1 MSLRCVNCSPRTLH
15 SADIFFQHHLS
26 PHVPSELRN
35 SHRWLQA
42 TVVNK
47 TPYKI
52 VVERSY
58 FQSGEYYH
66 APLDVAP
73 HGQMTFSCRNSAK
86 AAASSSGVGG
96 ATEFRVYATSDER
109 WLYSV
114 VFRIVRI
121 LSSDDSSTRT
131 VLTRWTH
138 AQGWACPESG
148 SPKVGVVTG
157 GGPAKEAYDAA
168 TEGNQEA
175 RTDRGVA
182 IGCNPNGTWKY
193 MNLKV
198 TAIRRGWEP
207 VYIVEHFF
215 ENRE

>member
-1 MSLRCVNCSPRTLH
+1 MTALAAPFLKPLDLVQVIDEASEV
-15 SADIFFQHHLS
+15 HLS

-52 VVERSY
+52 SVERSY
-58 FQSGEYYH
+58 FHSGEYFH
-66 APLDVAP
+66 APTDIAP
-73 HGQMTFSCRNSAK
+73 YGQMSFSCRNSTK
-86 AAASSSGVGG
+86 AGVGG
-96 ATEFRVYATSDER
+96 GTEFRVYATTDER

-114 VFRIVRI
+114 VFRI
-121 LSSDDSSTRT
+121 
-131 VLTRWTH
+131 
-138 AQGWACPESG
+138 GWSCPELG
-148 SPKVGVVTG
+148 SPRVGVATG

-182 IGCNPNGTWKY
+182 VGGNPNGTWKY

-198 TAIRRGWEP
+198 AAIRRGWEP